1 MPAGTLIQDDATEPA
16 EPEKDISMTHRGS
29 ASGLAGPLLAGLLLC
44 VAPLAARADELADIK
59 QAGVLSVGV
68 FEDFPPFASAGSDM
82 TLHGYDID
90 VANAL
95 ATAMGVKLKLV
106 GITGQN
112 RIPYLQE
119 HKVNLLLSVGDSP
132 EREKVIDFTEAYAPY
147 YIAVLGPHALPVSSA
162 ADLAGKS
169 VAVNRGTLEDTEL
182 TKAAPPST
190 DVKRFDSYSGVI
202 AAFLS
207 GQVQAIAVGNDVGAS
222 VLSRHP
228 AIEPEQKFQLLSS
241 PDHISLNKGEPALK
255 QAVNDTIAKMK
266 ADGSLDKISQQW
278 LGKPLDPKDLM

>member
-1 MPAGTLIQDDATEPA
+1 MMRHFAC
-16 EPEKDISMTHRGS
+16 
-29 ASGLAGPLLAGLLLC
+29 LLLVGLLGMLPA
-44 VAPLAARADELADIK
+44 VARADELADIK
-59 QAGVLSVGV
+59 KAGVVSVGV

-82 TLHGYDID
+82 SLHGYDID
-90 VANAL
+90 VANAIAGAL
-95 ATAMGVKLKLV
+95 GVKVKLV

-132 EREKVIDFTEAYAPY
+132 EREKVIDFTDAYAPY
-147 YIAVLGPHALPVSSA
+147 YIAVLGPKALAVHSA

-169 VAVNRGTLEDTEL
+169 IAVNRGTLEDTEL
-182 TKAAPPST
+182 TKAAPASA
-190 DVKRFDSYSGVI
+190 DIRRFDSYSGVI

-207 GQVQAIAVGNDVGAS
+207 GQVQAICVGNDVGAS
-222 VLSRHP
+222 VLARHP

-241 PDHISLNKGEPALK
+241 PDHIALNKGEPAFK
-255 QAVNDTIAKMK
+255 QMLNALIAKMR
-266 ADGSLDKISQQW
+266 ADGSLNKISEQW